1 MQRHNVM
8 STEYPAGSIL
18 LNCAMCCPTQLIS
31 FGFSAIWN
39 TGLSQGILQARWVL
53 IMETWTHQRTT
64 RVDFM
69 KKKLCNATMWCPQ
82 NTLLAAFFLIV
93 QCVVL
98 LNWFLL
104 DFLAILKHG
113 SFAGHFAILI
123 AITIELD
130 VLWLWRRGYI
140 SALLVLTL
148 LIKNYATWQCVVHK
162 TSSIYSIV
170 QHVVLLNR

>member
-18 LNCAMCCPTQLIS
+18 L
-31 FGFSAIWN
+31 
-39 TGLSQGILQARWVL
+39 
-53 IMETWTHQRTT
+53 
-64 RVDFM
+64 
-69 KKKLCNATMWCPQ
+69 
-82 NTLLAAFFLIV
+82 LIV

-98 LNWFLL
+98 LKWFLL
-104 DFLAILKHG
+104 DFSAIFKHR

-170 QHVVLLNR
+170 QHVVLLNRHLGICKDRQGILKSETILLKALHICCFSFGSSHSTPRIKTKIGSKL

>member
-1 MQRHNVM
+1 
-8 STEYPAGSIL
+8 
-18 LNCAMCCPTQLIS
+18 
-31 FGFSAIWN
+31 
-39 TGLSQGILQARWVL
+39 
-53 IMETWTHQRTT
+53 
-64 RVDFM
+64 M

-130 VLWLWRRGYI
+130 VLWLRRRGYI

-148 LIKNYATWQCVVHK
+148 LRKSYICNVTMWCPQNIQHLLDCATCCPTQPITFGDLGICKDRQGILKSETILLKALQICCFSFGSRHSTPQIKMK
-162 TSSIYSIV
+162 IGSK
-170 QHVVLLNR
+170 L